1 MKWYT
6 SPMKLTFEERYKKLN
21 VAQKKAVDTI
31 EGPVLVVAGPGSG
44 KTELLSLRVVNILQQ
59 GNVGPQN
66 ILCLT
71 FTDNAALNMR
81 ERLVQLIGTDAYRVG
96 IFTFHAF
103 CSHIISRFP
112 EYFYNAATFT
122 NIPDVV
128 RADILESIF
137 SSLPHKHPLAS
148 YHPETGYAYLYDAKE
163 RIKHIKN
170 GGYRPDEFRGAIESL
185 LCDYEE
191 IHTVFSLWPE
201 NMRAKTSIHEVE
213 IVQKKLQTLS
223 KNVTARALLSTLTPA
238 LEKALEENKTAT
250 LTKWQN
256 LYTVKDV
263 SGRILK
269 DYAKVDLMRA
279 MADVYDSYTKALH
292 TRGYYDYDDMIIDVS
307 HALREHDVLRA
318 EIEEQYQYVLVDE
331 FQDTNEAQMNVVRA
345 ITANPVYEGKAN
357 VCVVGD
363 DDQAIYKFQGA
374 EISHMMHFRDVL
386 YKDVK
391 TIVLDK
397 NYRSTQDILSLARNV
412 VVQGA
417 VRLENKYKDITKVLS
432 SENTELPKGEVEIVS
447 YASDLEEYNAV
458 VKSIKKALDN
468 GERPEEIAIIAR
480 EHKQLQAILPFL
492 DSARIPYSYTK
503 KANAFDESHIKEL
516 VTICEY
522 LSSGISFEGSRSD
535 LLPQIL
541 SFSFWNISRTSL
553 FLIAETVKKEHISWA
568 KACVASD
575 NEKIKKSLE
584 LLTDLSVEGV
594 STPLEHVLEKFMK
607 ESGFKDYYFSDRV
620 RKDRPQDYVHF
631 LAALKTF
638 IDALREHKEGEV
650 LTLQDVAPFVETH
663 KAHNIPLV
671 VHSVYTQSEHT
682 VSLHTAHSSK
692 GLEFG
697 RVYIINAHEDSW
709 AKPSKRKN
717 KIPLP
722 LVLNTLLTPAGDDE
736 DDFIRLLYVAIT
748 RAKHSLHISS
758 HKPQVRYLGS
768 ESVLEKNDEEKELSE
783 EEIVSLHEQA
793 LSLVR
798 APYTGDERVI
808 FKRLLE
814 NYQMPVTH
822 LTNFLNVTEGG
833 PQLFLERNLLRFP
846 EPLNPS
852 GAYGSAIHK
861 AIEEII
867 TYPRFYGGEK
877 PTLEHIV
884 GVFDRTLS
892 RARLPK
898 EDDIRQRDR
907 GHKLLDQYYKERSD
921 FFVHTDQVE
930 VDMKSEGVVV
940 EKAHLTGKLDF
951 LRVEN
956 EKLQVRDFKTG
967 KAFSS
972 WDRAKGDH
980 EKIKLHNQKLQL
992 IFYKILL
999 ENSNRFK
1006 EFSIDSLMLEYVE
1019 GDENENIV
1027 ELALDPE
1034 VGDVE
1039 RTKKLIGIVYK
1050 KIMALDFPNIE
1061 DYSKDY
1067 KGILVFEEDL
1077 LSGKI

>member
-1 MKWYT
+1 MK
-6 SPMKLTFEERYKKLN
+6 TFEERYKKLN
-21 VAQKKAVDTI
+21 QAQKKAVDTI

-44 KTELLSLRVVNILQQ
+44 KTELLSLRVVNILRQ

-128 RADILESIF
+128 RAEILESIF

-148 YHPETGYAYLYDAKE
+148 YHPETGYAYLHDVKE

-170 GGYRPDEFRGAIESL
+170 GGYRPDEFRTVVESL
-185 LCDYEE
+185 LGDYKE
-191 IHTVFSLWPE
+191 IHTVLSLWPE
-201 NMRAKTSIHEVE
+201 NMRAKTSIHEAV
-213 IVQKKLQTLS
+213 IVQKKLKELS
-223 KNVTARALLSTLTPA
+223 ENVTARALLSTLSPA
-238 LEKALEENKTAT
+238 LEKALEENKTAS

-256 LYTVKDV
+256 AYTVKDV

-269 DYAKVDLMRA
+269 DYAKVDLMHA
-279 MADVYDSYTKALH
+279 MTEIYDSYTKALH
-292 TRGYYDYDDMIIDVS
+292 TRGYYDYDDMIIDVL
-307 HALREHDVLRA
+307 HALHEHDVLRA

-345 ITANPVYEGKAN
+345 ITSNPVYEGRSN

-374 EISHMMHFRDVL
+374 EVSHMMHFRDVL
-386 YKDVK
+386 YKDVE
-391 TIVLDK
+391 TVVLDK
-397 NYRSTQDILSLARNV
+397 NYRSTQDILSLARSV
-412 VVQGA
+412 VIQGT
-417 VRLENKYKDITKVLS
+417 VRLENKYKDITKILS
-432 SENTELPKGEVEIVS
+432 SENTELPKGNVEIIA
-447 YASDLEEYNAV
+447 YPSDLEEYNAV
-458 VKSIKKALDN
+458 VQSIRKALDN
-468 GERPEEIAIIAR
+468 GESPEEIAIIAR

-492 DSARIPYSYTK
+492 DSARIPYCYTK
-503 KANAFDESHIKEL
+503 KANAFDEEHIKEL
-516 VTICEY
+516 IIICEY
-522 LSSGISFEGSRSD
+522 LSSGLSYEGSRND

-541 SFSFWNISRTSL
+541 SFSFWNISRVSL
-553 FLIAETVKKEHISWA
+553 FLVAETVKKENVSWV
-568 KACVASD
+568 KACVTSED
-575 NEKIKKSLE
+575 QKIKKSLD
-584 LLTDLSVEGV
+584 LLTNLSVESI
-594 STPLEHVLEKFMK
+594 STPLEHVLEKFMN
-607 ESGFKDYYFSDRV
+607 ESGFKEYYFSDTT
-620 RKDRPQDYVHF
+620 RKDHPQKYVHF
-631 LAALKTF
+631 LAALKIF

-650 LTLQDVAPFVETH
+650 LTIKDVAPFVEMH

-671 VHSVYTQSEHT
+671 VHSLYTQSEHAIT
-682 VSLHTAHSSK
+682 LHTAHSSK

-758 HKPQVRYLGS
+758 HKPQVRYLKS
-768 ESVLEKNDEEKELSE
+768 ESALEENKEEKDVLNE
-783 EEIVSLHEQA
+783 EEISFLHEQA
-793 LSLVR
+793 LLLVR
-798 APYTGDERVI
+798 APYTQDEQVI
-808 FKRLLE
+808 FKRLVE

-822 LTNFLNVTEGG
+822 LTNFLNVSEGG

-861 AIEEII
+861 AIEEIV

-877 PTLEHIV
+877 PSLEHIV
-884 GVFDRTLS
+884 GIFDRTLS

-898 EDDIRQRDR
+898 DDDIRQRDR
-907 GHKLLDQYYKERSD
+907 GHKLLAQYYKDRSA
-921 FFVHTDQVE
+921 FFIHTDQVE
-930 VDMKSEGVVV
+930 VDMKNEGVVV
-940 EKAHLTGKLDF
+940 EGAHLTGKLDF

-956 EKLQVRDFKTG
+956 KNLEIRDFKTG

-972 WDRAKGDH
+972 WDRAKSDH
-980 EKIKLHNQKLQL
+980 EKIKLHNQKTQL

-1006 EFSIDSLMLEYVE
+1006 DFPISALTLEYVE
-1019 GDENENIV
+1019 GDEDGNII
-1027 ELALDPE
+1027 ELSLEPE
-1034 VGDVE
+1034 TQDVE
-1039 RTKKLIGIVYK
+1039 RVKKLIGIVYK
-1050 KIMALDFPNIE
+1050 KIITLNFPTIE
-1061 DYSKDY
+1061 NYSKDY
-1067 KGILVFEEDL
+1067 KGILAFEEDL